1 MSCEKDQIVTMSLLH
16 HISIQSHI
24 EIGQTNHCFSSNRK
38 LFADSTRVE
47 TTLAL
52 GWLGSCKESQTSFQ

>member
-1 MSCEKDQIVTMSLLH
+1 MGLHMSCEKDQIVTMSLLH

-38 LFADSTRVE
+38 LYADSTRVE
-47 TTLAL
+47 SRNN
-52 GWLGSCKESQTSFQ
+52 SCSGVAREL